1 MSFDLKSQV
10 TPAFAPLPPIS
21 ELCFAGAGE
30 LLGLLERGEIS
41 ARELMTVHIDQA
53 DRFNPAI
60 NALCTRVPA
69 EVLLEQAD
77 QSDARRSQGVAG
89 PLDGLPYA
97 VKDLTA
103 TRGIRTTMGSVHTDT
118 VPAYDAF
125 FVERIREAGAII
137 IGKTNTPEF
146 GAGSHTFN
154 DLFGVTRNPYAL
166 DRTAGGS
173 SGGAAAALACGLVPL
188 ADGSDM
194 GGSLRNPAAFCNV
207 VGMRPSMGRVPSVPL
222 PMAWQSRLSVEG
234 PMARSVG
241 DCALL
246 LSVMAGGDA
255 RDPGSLIPSED
266 FDIGIGDAGVSGKR
280 VAFTPDLGGLP
291 VAGEVKRVFA
301 GAVGTFDE
309 LGCTL
314 EEAHPDVAGAMDV
327 FRTLRA
333 HQFAASLGALVRRG
347 AKLKP
352 SLRANVE
359 AGFALTAQDLA
370 RADVQRTALY
380 QRFCAFFERFDYLV
394 LPSTQVAPFDLRQ
407 EWVDVIDGQAMADYL
422 EWMSICCIISVTGLP
437 AISVPCGFTG
447 GGLPVGLQIVGAPQA
462 DRAVLE
468 LAAAFEATTRHAA
481 VRPGLFAP
489 LD

>member
-1 MSFDLKSQV
+1 MSFDLKNQR
-10 TPAFAPLPPIS
+10 TTAFAPLPPVS
-21 ELCFAGAGE
+21 ELCFADAGE
-30 LLGLLERGEIS
+30 LLRMLEHGEIS
-41 ARELMTVHIDQA
+41 ARALMTAYLDQA

-69 EVLLEQAD
+69 EALLDQAD
-77 QSDARRSQGVAG
+77 QSDTRRSQGCAG
-89 PLDGLPYA
+89 PLEGLPFA
-97 VKDLTA
+97 VKDLAA
-103 TRGIRTTMGSVHTDT
+103 TRGIRTTMGSVHADT
-118 VPAYDAF
+118 VPTYDAL
-125 FVERIREAGAII
+125 FVERIRQAGAII

-255 RDPGSLIPSED
+255 RDPASLIPREE
-266 FDIGIGDAGVSGKR
+266 FDIGAAAEVLTGRR

-309 LGCTL
+309 LGCAL
-314 EEAHPDVAGAMDV
+314 EEAHPDVTGAMDV

-333 HQFAASLGALVRRG
+333 HQFAASLGAMVRRG
-347 AKLKP
+347 AELKP
-352 SLRANVE
+352 SLRENVE

-407 EWVDVIDGQAMADYL
+407 EWVDAIDGQAMTDYL

-437 AISVPCGFTG
+437 VISVPCGFTND
-447 GGLPVGLQIVGAPQA
+447 GLPVGMQIVGAPQA
-462 DRAVLE
+462 DRAVLH
-468 LAAAFEATTRHAA
+468 LAAAFEARTRYGCE
-481 VRPGLFAP
+481 RPGLFAP
-489 LD
+489 PN